1 MAAQKAFSVT
11 SKNLWFQISLLILG
25 IIAGLGVKLPSDPA
39 SIADSIVNTLSTSGV
54 YAVIGILVV
63 SVVGPIYNF
72 VNTKPKL
79 SFAAFVG
86 DPNNWVYIGSFI
98 ASLLVLVG
106 IPIPEGTAAQI
117 VNAVFVK
124 DWAALAAIFVGSVLT
139 PIVRF
144 FMDRA
149 NKPTPQA

>member
-1 MAAQKAFSVT
+1 MATQKAFSVT

-25 IIAGLGVKLPSDPA
+25 IVAGLGVKLPSDPA
-39 SIADSIVNTLSTSGV
+39 AIADNIVNTLSTSGI

-63 SVVGPIYNF
+63 SVIGPIYNF

-79 SFAAFVG
+79 SLSAFVG
-86 DPNNWVYIGSFI
+86 DPNNWVYIGSFV

-106 IPIPEGTAAQI
+106 IPIPDGTAAQI
-117 VNAVFVK
+117 VNAIFVK
-124 DWAALAAIFVGSVLT
+124 DWAALAAVFVGSVLT
-139 PIVRF
+139 PLVRF

-149 NKPTPQA
+149 NKPAAQP